1 MIIDAD
7 IHVTLDNMDTL
18 RPYLPERYR
27 GRRKFLNQDEFD
39 RDLGGSLAKTT

>member
-18 RPYLPERYR
+18 RPYLP
-27 GRRKFLNQDEFD
+27 
-39 RDLGGSLAKTT
+39 SATAVVASS